1 MRHATPRHTA
11 SIEYGRVKPALS
23 TLTHDFLSK
32 KTVLL
37 PYISPLF
44 PFLPANALKRHFLFG
59 LHTKYE
65 CVYFSFAFTYKII
78 RTLNIT
84 AHHPAPA

>member
-1 MRHATPRHTA
+1 M
-11 SIEYGRVKPALS
+11 
-23 TLTHDFLSK
+23 
-32 KTVLL
+32 L

-44 PFLPANALKRHFLFG
+44 PFLPANALKRHSLFG
-59 LHTKYE
+59 LHVKYE
-65 CVYFSFAFTYKII
+65 YLYFSFAFTCKII

>member
-1 MRHATPRHTA
+1 M
-11 SIEYGRVKPALS
+11 
-23 TLTHDFLSK
+23 
-32 KTVLL
+32 L

-44 PFLPANALKRHFLFG
+44 PFLPANALKRHSLFG